1 MPYSAVITGDLIAS
15 RTVTAAGMT
24 RAMDLLY
31 LATTDVETQLGHPL
45 RFTRFR
51 GDGWQVLL
59 ERPGTA
65 LSTALI
71 LHSQL
76 RAHGAALQTRMALGI
91 GAVESHGTTSLAD
104 ATGDAFA
111 TSGHALD
118 HIGKRRMAAAGPNVA
133 PVLMALVGLVE
144 HIAFDWTAA
153 QAEAMALQLR
163 LPNATQ
169 DDLAKTLNITRQAV
183 QLRLAAAG
191 KAPIMAAVHAFDT
204 YPFEPDHPDD

>member
-15 RTVTAAGMT
+15 RSATAADMT

-31 LATTDVETQLGHPL
+31 LATTDVETQFGHPL

-51 GDGWQVLL
+51 GDGWQVFLG
-59 ERPGTA
+59 RPGTA
-65 LSTALI
+65 LQAALI

-76 RAHGAALQTRMALGI
+76 RAHDALQTRMALGI
-91 GAVESHGTTSLAD
+91 GAIESRGTASLAD
-104 ATGDAFA
+104 ASGDAFA

-118 HIGKRRMAAAGPNVA
+118 QIGKRRIDVAGPNVT
-133 PVLMALVGLVE
+133 PVLSALVGLVE

-163 LPNATQ
+163 MPHATQ

-191 KAPIMAAVHAFDT
+191 KAPVMAAVKAFDT
-204 YPFEPDHPDD
+204 YPFDIKPPDD